1 MRGAWGSG
9 VLGKTMQTLGMFL
22 SGYIYRYNPSY
33 PWYVLSVA
41 LLVIGVLFILLVD
54 EPKVAEI

>member
-1 MRGAWGSG
+1 MRGAYGSG
-9 VLGKTMQTLGMFL
+9 VLGMAMQTLGTLM
-22 SGYIYRYNPSY
+22 SGYVYRYNPSY

-41 LLVIGVLFILLVD
+41 FLVMGVLFILIVD

>member
-1 MRGAWGSG
+1 
-9 VLGKTMQTLGMFL
+9 MQTLGMFL

-41 LLVIGVLFILLVD
+41 LLVMGVLFILLVD
-54 EPKVAEI
+54 EPRVAEI